1 MIQKDLQD
9 KTDLNAKMS
18 EDLFRTLIEK
28 SSDAIQLVN
37 AEGKILYTSESIKNV
52 LGYTPEELEGLGIA
66 PFMHPD
72 DIDYFMKNFQ
82 GLIKEPGGQIILN
95 YRVKHKDGSWAWLE
109 TIGVNHLHTP
119 NINALVGNFRNITD
133 RKNAEEKLK
142 ENEARLNIALEAGE
156 IGVWDWDVVSNK
168 ITWTDKVYDI
178 HEVQKNSFDGEFVNY
193 VSRVYPEDKKRFEE
207 AVQSALQN
215 KAPYNIEFRIIT
227 AKGNIKWVST
237 SATVL
242 FENDKPVRMLGAT
255 IDITKRKELEKQKD
269 EFLAI
274 ASHELKTPVT
284 SLKAYGQVLQ
294 MVFEQKGDSSSVASL
309 QKMDSQ
315 INKLTSLISALLDVT
330 KIQSGKLIMQE
341 EEYDFNE
348 LLNEIIDELQF
359 TTRQHTIIKKLDE
372 SKKVYGDKER
382 IGQVLTNL
390 IANAIKYS
398 PGSDKIIVTTEL
410 RNESIMFCVQD
421 FGVGIAKDKQPKVFE
436 QFFRVSDEKE
446 NTFPGLGLG
455 LYISSD
461 IIKRQ
466 NGKIWLESS
475 EENGSTFCFTIPVK
489 QPITHI

>member
-1 MIQKDLQD
+1 MIQKNLQG
-9 KTDLNAKMS
+9 KTDLNSKMS
-18 EDLFRTLIEK
+18 ENLFRTLIEK
-28 SSDAIQLVN
+28 SSDAIQLVS
-37 AEGKILYTSESIKNV
+37 AEGNILYTSGSIKNV

-66 PFMHPD
+66 PFLHPE

-82 GLIKEPGGQIILN
+82 EFIKDPGGQIVLN

-109 TIGVNHLHTP
+109 TIGVNHLQTP

-142 ENEARLNIALEAGE
+142 ENEARLKLALEAGE

-168 ITWTDKVYDI
+168 IKWTDKVYEI
-178 HEVQKNSFDGEFVNY
+178 HEVEKNSFDGEFVNY
-193 VSRVYPEDKKRFEE
+193 VSRVHPEDKERFEE
-207 AVQSALQN
+207 AVQSALQD
-215 KAPYNIEFRIIT
+215 KTHYNIEFRIIT
-227 AKGNIKWVST
+227 AKGRTKWVST
-237 SATVL
+237 SATV
-242 FENDKPVRMLGAT
+242 FYENDKPVRMLGAT
-255 IDITKRKELEKQKD
+255 KDITKRKELERQKD

-315 INKLTSLISALLDVT
+315 INKLTSLISALLDTT
-330 KIQSGKLIMQE
+330 KIQSGKLIMHE

-348 LLNEIIDELQF
+348 LLNEIIDELQL
-359 TTRQHTIIKKLDE
+359 TTSQHTIIKNLDT

-390 IANAIKYS
+390 ITNAIKYS
-398 PGSDKIIVTTEL
+398 PGSDKIIIKTEAG
-410 RNESIMFCVQD
+410 NESILFCVQD
-421 FGVGIAKDKQPKVFE
+421 FGVGISKDKQARVFE
-436 QFFRVSDEKE
+436 QFFRVSGENE

-455 LYISSD
+455 LYISSE

-466 NGKIWLESS
+466 NGKIWVTSS
-475 EENGSTFCFTIPVK
+475 EGNGSEFCFTIPLK
-489 QPITHI
+489 QPHN